1 MKRSV
6 TLEHCFRGEE
16 TTRRRKTP
24 RWILCSFKERRR
36 NYMKGKIY
44 LKQLLLKDKFAVKRY
59 SNELLVQIKEEEV
72 YKIITNKA
80 FIDHEDSPFEK
91 IGPHKKFNTQW
102 GTVYSRDLAE
112 FKNEEIM

>member
-1 MKRSV
+1 M
-6 TLEHCFRGEE
+6 
-16 TTRRRKTP
+16 RKQP
-24 RWILCSFKERRR
+24 KERKH
-36 NYMKGKIY
+36 KGGSSVFLRKKEEIVTT
-44 LKQLLLKDKFAVKRY
+44 KGNIHSKG
-59 SNELLVQIKEEEV
+59 LLVQIKEEEV